1 MLPTGVSRWQVL
13 SLWPPSRGRPSAH
26 SPTCRGTSGTL
37 ASLDC
42 QLMAV
47 MQPSGGNQHA
57 SLGAVYRAEYPQ
69 TLKLLQL
76 PLTAWDWGE
85 QMQGII
91 PEGEGIRLQ
100 YYEPD

>member
-1 MLPTGVSRWQVL
+1 
-13 SLWPPSRGRPSAH
+13 
-26 SPTCRGTSGTL
+26 
-37 ASLDC
+37 
-42 QLMAV
+42 MAV

-85 QMQGII
+85 QTARDNPRAI